1 MKEMERT
8 LLPNFELYWSPDQMR
23 KLLNIVAMET
33 TIKNVGDLHITGSTA
48 FRMTE
53 TSKTALKNLIKQL
66 PPA

>member
-1 MKEMERT
+1 MKEMERI

-23 KLLNIVAMET
+23 RLLIIVAMET
-33 TIKNVGDLHITGSTA
+33 TIKNVEDLHITGIAA

-53 TSKTALKNLIKQL
+53 TSKTALKNLIKKL